1 MSNKQ
6 TSKELLKTI
15 QTIVSST
22 KGQLLNDDL
31 INELRT
37 ETPSIMSFYDV
48 SHFQS
53 IVFSIYLECGL
64 KDIDV
69 DTERLIDY
77 FGKNM
82 SCLADI
88 NQASDELTLKKL
100 LFVK

>member
-6 TSKELLKTI
+6 ISKELLKAV

-31 INELRT
+31 IEELKT
-37 ETPSIMSFYDV
+37 ETPKLMSFYDI

-53 IVFSIYLECGL
+53 IVLSIYLECGL

-69 DTERLIDY
+69 DTQKLVDN
-77 FGKNM
+77 FGKNIHIITR
-82 SCLADI
+82 SNLPYGFD
-88 NQASDELTLKKL
+88 
-100 LFVK
+100 

>member
-6 TSKELLKTI
+6 TSKELLKSV

-22 KGQLLNDDL
+22 KGQLLNDEL
-31 INELRT
+31 IDELRT
-37 ETPSIMSFYDV
+37 ETPKLMSFYEI

-53 IVFSIYLECGL
+53 IVLSIYLECGL

-69 DTERLIDY
+69 DTEKLIDY

-82 SCLADI
+82 SCL
-88 NQASDELTLKKL
+88 NLTSLQE
-100 LFVK
+100 